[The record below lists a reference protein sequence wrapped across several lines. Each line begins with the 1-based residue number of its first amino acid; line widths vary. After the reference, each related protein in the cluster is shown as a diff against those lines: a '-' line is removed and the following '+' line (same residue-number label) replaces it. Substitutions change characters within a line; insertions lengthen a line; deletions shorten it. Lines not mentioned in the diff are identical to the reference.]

1 MRVRPSV
8 ILALLTATVLLPL
21 GLAGAAYATAEPGAR
36 LAPHAAAADGQGGGG
51 EGGNVRVFG
60 FLRNTAEDNEPVPG
74 VTITVTTK
82 DGEEVGTA
90 TTDEEGAYS
99 IDLPGPGAYVV
110 ELDEDTLPD
119 GVLLRD
125 EIQNPLDITLSP
137 NEERPIAF
145 AIGPDTR
152 DVQTWVDRLP
162 QTIWNGFYF
171 GIVLALGALGLS
183 VIFGTTGLTNFAH
196 GELLTFGAL
205 VAFFFNST
213 LGWPLALAGAV
224 AVVISGLFGLAQDRG
239 LWRPLRRRGTGLVAM
254 MIVSI
259 GMALTLR
266 NIFQIRTGGR
276 TVTYTEFVTQASV
289 DLGPINVT
297 PRDMIAVAVA
307 LVTIVVVST
316 ALVTTRVGKATRAVA
331 DNPALASATGI
342 DVDRVISVVWTVGA
356 ALAGLCGFLLATS
369 IQVNF
374 QAGAQLL
381 LLLFA
386 AVTLGGLGT
395 VWGAMV
401 GSVIVGI
408 FIEVSTLV
416 IPSELKYAGALF
428 ILILV
433 LLVRPQGLLG
443 RRERVG

>member
-1 MRVRPSV
+1 MRVRPSL
-8 ILALLTATVLLPL
+8 IFALLTATVLLPL
-21 GLAGAAYATAEPGAR
+21 GLVGTASAAP
-36 LAPHAAAADGQGGGG
+36 APHPAASPAAHVVTADQQGT
-51 EGGNVRVFG
+51 VRVFG
-60 FLRNTAEDNEPVPG
+60 FLRNTAEDNEPVEG
-74 VTITVTTK
+74 VTIAVTTT
-82 DGEEVGTA
+82 DGEEVGSA
-90 TTDEEGAYS
+90 TTDDKGAYS
-99 IDLPGPGAYVV
+99 IEVPGPGAYVV

-119 GVLLRD
+119 GVELRD
-125 EIQNPLDITLSP
+125 DIQNPLEISLSP
-137 NEERPIAF
+137 NEERPLAF

-152 DVQTWVDRLP
+152 DVETWVDRIP
-162 QTIWNGFYF
+162 QTLWNGFYF

-213 LGWPLALAGAV
+213 LGLPLILAGAL
-224 AVVISGLFGLAQDRG
+224 AVVASGLFGLAQDRG
-239 LWRPLRRRGTGLVAM
+239 LWRPLRKRGTGLVAM

-276 TVTYTEFVTQASV
+276 TVTYTDYITQDAI
-289 DLGPINVT
+289 DLGLFTAT
-297 PRDMIAVAVA
+297 PRDMIAVGVSI
-307 LVTIVVVST
+307 VTIVLVSV
-316 ALVTTRVGKATRAVA
+316 ALLTTRIGKATRAVA
-331 DNPALASATGI
+331 DNPSLASATGI
-342 DVDRVISVVWTVGA
+342 DVDRVISVVWVVGG
-356 ALAGLCGFLLATS
+356 ALAGLGGFLLATS

-381 LLLFA
+381 LLMFA

-395 VWGAMV
+395 VWGAML

-408 FIEVSTLV
+408 FIEVSTLI